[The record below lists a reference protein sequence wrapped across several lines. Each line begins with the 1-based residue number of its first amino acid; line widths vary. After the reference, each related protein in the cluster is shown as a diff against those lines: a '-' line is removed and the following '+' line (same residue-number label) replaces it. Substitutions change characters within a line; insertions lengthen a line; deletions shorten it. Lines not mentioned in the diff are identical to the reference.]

1 MSMKWA
7 LRELRII
14 AADPMWI
21 DETVDVEKSV
31 QQKQADVLGLSPLSV
46 TGLVLYEKETVLLQ
60 LDVVGM
66 IKLPSTRSLTP
77 VEQSLAFKIRER
89 LIPEGVTTD
98 IVDEDD
104 TIPVPLATETVD
116 LNTILIDNVVTHI
129 PVQVYTEEEMA
140 NDNYPQ
146 GNEWQVV
153 SEDNYKE
160 HEQEE
165 NNEGDPRFA
174 KLKDLFDNE
183 NND

>member
-1 MSMKWA
+1 M
-7 LRELRII
+7 
-14 AADPMWI
+14 
-21 DETVDVEKSV
+21 
-31 QQKQADVLGLSPLSV
+31 
-46 TGLVLYEKETVLLQ
+46 
-60 LDVVGM
+60 
-66 IKLPSTRSLTP
+66 
-77 VEQSLAFKIRER
+77 
-89 LIPEGVTTD
+89 IPEGVTTD

-140 NDNYPQ
+140 NDDYPQ